1 MSRLFEKLNEKLAPS
16 PAASASSDFSVSCY
30 LPEQRRLL
38 LALAHQA
45 ILSKLELMP
54 PPEKPREEKWLEE
67 ARGVFSTLY
76 LRGHLR
82 GCIGYALPVAPLFR
96 AVSET
101 ALAAAFNDP
110 RFAPVDNDEAR
121 ELEVSLSVLSPLRPI
136 RAEEVVVGLHG
147 LLISDGSRRGLLLP
161 QVPVEN
167 GWDRRTFL
175 EQTCRKANLPQ
186 DAWRHVAIESFT
198 AEVFGDSNLNA
209 R

>member
-1 MSRLFEKLNEKLAPS
+1 MSRLFEKPNEKADPP
-16 PAASASSDFSVSCY
+16 PAASAASDFSVNVY

-38 LALAHQA
+38 LALAHQV
-45 ILSKLELMP
+45 ILSKLALEP
-54 PPEKPREEKWLEE
+54 SPEIPREEKWLEE

-76 LRGHLR
+76 LHGQLR
-82 GCIGYALPVAPLFR
+82 GCVGYALPVAPLFR

-110 RFAPVDNDEAR
+110 RFSPVNNDEAR

-136 RAEEVVVGLHG
+136 RAEEIVVGVHG

-167 GWDRRTFL
+167 GWDRQTFL
-175 EQTCRKANLPQ
+175 EETCRKANLPL
-186 DAWRHVAIESFT
+186 DAWRRTAIESFT